1 MGDGRQLPRSSKRRT
16 TAKDAQTGSVA
27 CKATLTA
34 EVEGKNASSEISY
47 SIEKSSDGKLVA
59 TVYGL

>member
-1 MGDGRQLPRSSKRRT
+1 MAKSIKYSLETIVT